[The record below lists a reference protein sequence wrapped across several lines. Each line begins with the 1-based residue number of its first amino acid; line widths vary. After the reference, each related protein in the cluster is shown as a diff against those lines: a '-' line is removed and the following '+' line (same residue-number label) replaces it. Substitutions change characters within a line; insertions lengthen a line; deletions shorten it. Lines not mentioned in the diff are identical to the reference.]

1 MTDIGPL
8 RKIMEAVEA
17 KLSKR
22 QDDLT
27 QAASILAA
35 TVGPLAAAHR
45 LAELAIEM
53 HDLAKDREGKS
64 Q

>member
-1 MTDIGPL
+1 MTDIAPL
-8 RKIMEAVEA
+8 RAIMEAVEV

-22 QDDLT
+22 QDELT

-53 HDLAKDREGKS
+53 HDLAKDRE